1 MLYDY
6 QFQNQKQIYPIKRNI
21 NLKLVFYVNPDVK
34 PGKSL
39 AYLFYNCSSL
49 TSLPDISKWNIY
61 DVVTLKGIFSGCS
74 SLKSLPDI
82 SKWDLNNVYDISEMF
97 RNCSSLISLP
107 DISKWNT
114 YNINNMAEIFYGCK
128 SLSYL
133 PDISIWKTDNV
144 ENIFLI
150 FKDCQ
155 SSLPD
160 ISKWNLNKIKDKN
173 NILIDF
179 NTTYISSNDEMTSDF
194 LKKSFSENN
203 TNKSLSSFSNE
214 NSILSQN
221 NNESSNEE
229 KILYDNIEFYEKQ
242 NNEFSINHS
251 ESINNYY
258 DNFYN

>member
-1 MLYDY
+1 M
-6 QFQNQKQIYPIKRNI
+6 
-21 NLKLVFYVNPDVK
+21 
-34 PGKSL
+34 
-39 AYLFYNCSSL
+39 
-49 TSLPDISKWNIY
+49 
-61 DVVTLKGIFSGCS
+61 
-74 SLKSLPDI
+74 
-82 SKWDLNNVYDISEMF
+82 
-97 RNCSSLISLP
+97 
-107 DISKWNT
+107 
-114 YNINNMAEIFYGCK
+114 K

-179 NTTYISSNDEMTSDF
+179 NTTYISSNDEKISDF

-221 NNESSNEE
+221 DNESSNEE

-242 NNEFSINHS
+242 NNEFNINHS
-251 ESINNYY
+251 DSISI
-258 DNFYN
+258 F